1 LKIITIKR
9 TIIEIIITGKDKV
22 SIEKTEEEQ
31 RMEKEKDSLV
41 SIDKA
46 ITIAIVEIQKIL
58 IILNRKDIETIIPI
72 ITIEIQIINRITT
85 NMIIIKTR
93 GIIDLIIPTEEIE
106 KEDSKENRDLIM
118 KIKGIK
124 VIINLTLKVLSL
136 KK

>member
-1 LKIITIKR
+1 MKIITIKR